1 MRIGVPREIKP
12 LEGRVGLV
20 PEACADLVQAGHQLF
35 LEAGAG
41 NASGFPDDRYQ
52 SVGVEIVPDAA
63 ALYGETELVVK
74 VKEPVGPEL
83 DLLRSDHLLFSFLH
97 LAAEPALTHRLQDIG
112 LTAVAFETVQESGRL
127 PVLAP
132 MSNIA
137 GRLAVQVGNTF
148 LHRPRGG
155 KGLLL
160 GGLAGTGRGRVVI
173 LGAGNA
179 GGHAARM
186 AAAMGAEVTVFDN
199 NMERLDV
206 MRQLGHNVT
215 ALYAYR
221 EQMNEAISQA
231 DLLIGAIL
239 TPGAAAEHLVNADL
253 VASMEEGSVIVDI
266 AVDQGGCVET
276 TRPTTWEEPSFV
288 HSGVIHFGVTNMPG
302 AVPKTASQAL
312 SAALIPYVKIL
323 AAKDWKANPALTAG
337 INVEAGKIMHP
348 ALPGFTG

>member
-1 MRIGVPREIKP
+1 
-12 LEGRVGLV
+12 
-20 PEACADLVQAGHQLF
+20 
-35 LEAGAG
+35 
-41 NASGFPDDRYQ
+41 
-52 SVGVEIVPDAA
+52 VPDAA
-63 ALYGETELVVK
+63 ALYGEAELVVK
-74 VKEPVGPEL
+74 VKEPVEPEL
-83 DLLRSDHLLFSFLH
+83 GLLRPDHLLFSFLH
-97 LAAEPALTHRLQDIG
+97 LAAEPTLTRRLLDIG
-112 LTAVAFETVQESGRL
+112 LTAVAFETVQESGQL

-155 KGLLL
+155 KGKLL
-160 GGLAGTGRGRVVI
+160 GGLAGTERGRVVI

-179 GGHAARM
+179 GGNAARM
-186 AAAMGAEVTVFDN
+186 AAAMGAEVTVFDKD
-199 NMERLDV
+199 MQRLDA

-221 EQMNEAISQA
+221 EQMDQAISRA

-276 TRPTTWEEPSFV
+276 TRPTTWEEPTFS
-288 HSGVIHFGVTNMPG
+288 HSGVTHFGVTNMPG
-302 AVPKTASQAL
+302 AVPRTASQAL
-312 SAALIPYVKIL
+312 SAVLIPYVRQL
-323 AAKDWKANPALTAG
+323 ASDGWETNPALKAG
-337 INVEAGKIMHP
+337 INVQAGRIVHP
-348 ALPGFTG
+348 ALPGFGG